1 MLILALRLL
10 VDGISLCHPGRKLI
24 WLQAEHRSGIR
35 MHCCLNRLL
44 KQPYQVCHVSDALWI
59 LNSRLRKPTWQRQ
72 LAAVTTWEGSS
83 DAPFQGSLAQ
93 PLGVQ
98 SCSHG
103 CGVVLHLPAVTCAAA
118 SCLNHEP
125 ACTTLTCWTWL
136 VYTANL
142 RTAVT
147 RGA

>member
-98 SCSHG
+98 SCSHS
-103 CGVVLHLPAVTCAAA
+103 CGVVVDLPAVTLAAA
-118 SCLNHEP
+118 PCLDHQP
-125 ACTTLTCWTWL
+125 TWKTVSCWTGL
-136 VYTANL
+136 VINQSIN
-142 RTAVT
+142 
-147 RGA
+147 